1 MSSTASSVTARTSIE
16 ETSLDPKT
24 LDDGMETSNTEEQR
38 LETEVQPVYSIYTQ
52 RQKAF
57 IVFMSGLGGF
67 FSPLSANT
75 YLPSIPSLSEY
86 LGVSPSLMNLTV
98 TAFLIF
104 QGLAPSF
111 YGDLADI
118 TGRRPAYLISFI
130 IYITANI
137 GLASQSSYSA
147 LFVLRCLQSSGSG
160 GTYALNSGVIADIS
174 TTAERGRYMGA
185 AQSGIMLGPA
195 IGPILGG
202 VLAQY
207 LGWRSI
213 FWFLTICGSVYL
225 IVFAITVPETARKV
239 VGNGSIPPTA
249 WWSRSLLNEIA
260 RRKDVAKQGDGSKAL
275 PQSKPCELRFPN
287 PLKAFY
293 IIGEKDCAVTLF
305 YNAIIYTSWYT
316 VTANLSNL
324 LSEIYHLDTLQIGL
338 CYIPF
343 GVGAALSIVTNGY
356 IQDWNYARFARSHG
370 FSVDKKRGDDLADF
384 PIEKARLVIVWPFV
398 YVGAAAI
405 IGFGW
410 AAAFETHISVLL
422 VLTFAMALFLT
433 ACYNSMNLLLV
444 DLYPNSPSTAS
455 AANNLTRCLMAAGG
469 SAVIEPMIRAM
480 GTGWAYTLIG
490 IVIVALSPTLYIVTR
505 YGPIWREERRVRLE
519 NEEAARKRS
528 AA

>member
-1 MSSTASSVTARTSIE
+1 MSLQEADIAMSAPKEEAALAPDKSSS
-16 ETSLDPKT
+16 S
-24 LDDGMETSNTEEQR
+24 DDGGAARVPAAE
-38 LETEVQPVYSIYTQ
+38 LDALYSIYTR
-52 RQKAF
+52 RQKHF

-75 YLPSIPSLSEY
+75 YLPSIPSLASF
-86 LGVSPSLMNLTV
+86 LNVSPSLMNLTV

-118 TGRRPAYLISFI
+118 AGRRPAYLISFI
-130 IYITANI
+130 IYIAANI
-137 GLASQSSYSA
+137 GLATQSSYPA
-147 LFVLRCLQSSGSG
+147 LFILRCLQSSGSG

-174 TTAERGRYMGA
+174 TTAERGKYMGA

-213 FWFLTICGSVYL
+213 FWFLTICGGVYL
-225 IVFAITVPETARKV
+225 VVFAIAVPETARQV

-249 WWSRSLLNEIA
+249 WWSRSLLNEFA
-260 RRKDVAKQGDGSKAL
+260 RRRAARAGGGAAPPKRQPRRSF
-275 PQSKPCELRFPN
+275 RFPN
-287 PLKAFY
+287 PLKALL
-293 IIGEKDCAVTLF
+293 IVGEKDCAVILL
-305 YNAIIYTSWYT
+305 YNAIIYASWYT

-324 LSEIYHLDTLQIGL
+324 LSELYHVDTLQIGL

-343 GVGAALSIVTNGY
+343 GVGAALSIIANGH
-356 IQDWNYARFARSHG
+356 IQDWNYARVARANG
-370 FSVDKKRGDDLADF
+370 FLVDKQRGDDLSKF
-384 PIEKARLVIVWPFV
+384 PIEKARINIVWPLI
-398 YVGAAAI
+398 YVGAAATM
-405 IGFGW
+405 GFGW
-410 AAAFETHISVLL
+410 AAEKQAHMAAMLT
-422 VLTFAMALFLT
+422 LTFVMALSLT

-480 GTGWAYTLIG
+480 GTGWAYTFVGLVM
-490 IVIVALSPTLYIVTR
+490 IVLSPMLLAVTR
-505 YGPIWREERRVRLE
+505 YGPKWREERRVRFAE
-519 NEEAARKRS
+519 KDAGRA
-528 AA
+528 